1 MLEQHPPEFE
11 DRLRTLL
18 ARGAEAI
25 PPDVDISAR
34 VRQTLMSPPH
44 RRRLFG
50 IVVPLNA
57 PAIVAVLVVAL
68 LAATLTFVH
77 PGGLPRPGG
86 ILGPGA
92 TPTTVLTTVPDFTDM
107 QFAIAQSQALT
118 AHLYLQET
126 LQPNPTVAKGVIF
139 AQNPAAGQQEPWGYV
154 VTVTVSNGPAKQ
166 TMPDETG
173 KQLNIA
179 ESDLASAGFTTVVPV
194 FQLNSSV
201 PAGVVFKTDPTAGS
215 SITPDTAIT
224 LVRRHRTDADAGEL
238 MAAGA

>member
-18 ARGAEAI
+18 ARGAEAV

-34 VRQTLMSPPH
+34 VRQTIMSPPH

-57 PAIVAVLVVAL
+57 PAIVAAVLVVAL
-68 LAATLTFVH
+68 LAATLTLVH

-86 ILGPGA
+86 ILGPSA
-92 TPTTVLTTVPDFTDM
+92 TPTPVLTTVPDFTDI
-107 QFAIAQSQALT
+107 QFTIAQSQALT

-126 LQPNPTVAKGVIF
+126 LQPSPTVAKGVIF
-139 AQNPAAGQQEPWGYV
+139 AQTPPAGTQEPWGYV
-154 VTVTVSNGPAKQ
+154 ITVMVSDGPAKQ

-194 FQLNSSV
+194 FQLYSSV

-224 LVRRHRTDADAGEL
+224 LYVTTEPTPTPGS
-238 MAAGA
+238 